1 MAQKVPSSVIVA
13 PSILAADISRLG
25 DEVDSV
31 IAAGADWLHVD
42 VMDGSYVPPIT
53 FGTNVVKALRDRSK
67 IFLDVHLMIEK
78 PERHLSAFRDAG
90 ADRIIIHQETCP
102 HLHRSLA
109 EIRAMGMKN
118 GVALNPGTPIDVIDD
133 VLDICDLVLI
143 MSVNPGWG
151 GQAFIPTSV
160 AKIQDLQGRIEAKKL
175 LALIEV
181 DGGVNASTGA
191 DCVRAGATALVAGSH
206 VFGAPDRKKA
216 IASLRA

>member
-78 PERHLSAFRDAG
+78 PLKG
-90 ADRIIIHQETCP
+90 
-102 HLHRSLA
+102 
-109 EIRAMGMKN
+109 
-118 GVALNPGTPIDVIDD
+118 
-133 VLDICDLVLI
+133 
-143 MSVNPGWG
+143 
-151 GQAFIPTSV
+151 
-160 AKIQDLQGRIEAKKL
+160 KKGL
-175 LALIEV
+175 PL
-181 DGGVNASTGA
+181 
-191 DCVRAGATALVAGSH
+191 
-206 VFGAPDRKKA
+206 
-216 IASLRA
+216 